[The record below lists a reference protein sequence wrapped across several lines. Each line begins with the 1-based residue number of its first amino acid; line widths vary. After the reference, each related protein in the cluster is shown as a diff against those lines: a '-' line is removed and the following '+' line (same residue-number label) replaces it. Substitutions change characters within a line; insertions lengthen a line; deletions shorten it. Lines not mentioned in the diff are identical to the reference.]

1 MLVEIGGKEYTLL
14 FSWGFLEEVNNRL
27 GLSMETQGGGS
38 IPLQQMGV
46 LRLNS
51 GLESRDVITLVH
63 ILQSATVTERQKP
76 SKVDIQ
82 NFVEQLLI
90 DGKYVEFYEEL
101 EEEIKKQPLLDNLM
115 KQYFGTE

>member
-14 FSWGFLEEVNNRL
+14 FSWGFLEEVNKRL
-27 GLSMETQGGGS
+27 GISMVTQDGGA
-38 IPLQQMGV
+38 IPLEQMGV
-46 LRLNS
+46 LKLNS
-51 GLESRDVITLVH
+51 GLETRDVITLVH
-63 ILQSATVTERQKP
+63 ILQSATITERQKP

-82 NFVEQLLI
+82 NFVEKLLI
-90 DGKYVEFYEEL
+90 DNKYTEFYEEI